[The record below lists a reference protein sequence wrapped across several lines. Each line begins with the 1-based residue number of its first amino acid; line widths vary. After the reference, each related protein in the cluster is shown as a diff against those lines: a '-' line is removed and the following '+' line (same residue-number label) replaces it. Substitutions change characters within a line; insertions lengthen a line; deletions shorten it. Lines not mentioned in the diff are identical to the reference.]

1 MARAERSMADK
12 ALRRVGLVGLTLLIA
27 SCAAKKPP
35 PPPPPTV
42 VVSKPLQSA
51 IVDWDDY
58 VGHFEAINSVDVRP
72 RVTGYLQSIAF
83 KDGQI
88 VRKGELLFIIDPRP
102 YQAALEQA
110 KGQELHTEAAL
121 FNAQTIFNRA
131 KLLLPAKAI
140 SQQEY
145 DTDLANEKQAEAD
158 VVTAKANVA
167 TAALNLNFTRVTA
180 PLSGRISDRRVAPG
194 NLVSQDTTILTN
206 ITDLDPIRFTFD
218 GAESLYLKY
227 EREAQQGKRPQSRNF
242 ANPVEIRLQD
252 QPNYAIRGRMDF
264 VDNQLDTNSGTIR
277 GRAVVPNPRL
287 ILTPGMFGHL
297 RLLGSGTYQGLL
309 IPDESVTPQQSD
321 QIVYVVGPD
330 EKVAQ
335 RKVQLGPLVNG
346 LRVVQSGLKPDDL
359 VVIDGVQ
366 RAKAGI
372 KVTVKQGKITPP
384 DPGASPAP
392 ADLAP
397 PPASATF
404 AAPGR

>member
-1 MARAERSMADK
+1 MAGS
-12 ALRRVGLVGLTLLIA
+12 ALWRTGLAGLALLA
-27 SCAAKKPP
+27 TSCAKKPAP
-35 PPPPPTV
+35 APPPPTV
-42 VVSKPLQSA
+42 VVSKPLQSQ
-51 IVDWDDY
+51 IIDWDDY

-88 VRKGELLFIIDPRP
+88 VRKGQLLFIIDPRP

-110 KGQELHTEAAL
+110 KGQALHSQAAL
-121 FNAQTIFNRA
+121 LNTQSILNRA
-131 KLLLPAKAI
+131 KILLPAKAI

-158 VVTAKANVA
+158 LVTSKANVA
-167 TAALNLNFTRVTA
+167 TNALNLSFTKVTA
-180 PLSGRISDRRVAPG
+180 SLSGRISDRRVAPG
-194 NLVSQDTTILTN
+194 NLVTQDQTILTN

-227 EREAQQGKRPQSRNF
+227 EREAQEGKRRPSRAY

-252 QPNYAIRGRMDF
+252 QPNYAIKGKMDF
-264 VDNQLDTNSGTIR
+264 VDNVLDTNSGTIR
-277 GRAVVPNPRL
+277 GRAVVPNPNL
-287 ILTPGMFGHL
+287 TLTPGMFGHL
-297 RLLGSGTYQGLL
+297 RLLGSGAYKGLL

-321 QIVYVVGPD
+321 QIVYVVGQGD
-330 EKVAQ
+330 KVEQ
-335 RKVQLGPLVNG
+335 RKVKLGPLVNG
-346 LRVVQSGLKPDDL
+346 LRVVQSGLQPDDL

-366 RAKAGI
+366 RAKAGV
-372 KVTVKQGKITPP
+372 KVKVKQGKITPP

-392 ADLAP
+392 PDLAP
-397 PPASATF
+397 PAASATF